1 MYFRTSAL
9 VSISLFLVHIIG
21 QIMSGSV
28 PPLFSRVA
36 AC

>member
-21 QIMSGSV
+21 QIMSDSV
-28 PPLFSRVA
+28 PL
-36 AC
+36 